1 MIELGRAQL
10 PIQAPLVCGN
20 KVLDFS
26 TPKVMGVLNITPD
39 SAVDGGHYLN
49 LTAAL
54 ERALAMVE
62 EGAAIIDIGGEA
74 TNPQLNPFTPVDE
87 ELARVIPVIK
97 ALRRE
102 SDILISV
109 DTSKSE
115 VMRQAIDAGADIIND
130 VRALREPG
138 AMDVVAAAQVP
149 VCLMHMQYPHGKS
162 NSLDAIPP
170 DVDIVSMVKEFLIQ
184 RIAACMKA
192 GIPLKNIVVDPGI
205 GHGNFG
211 KNLQQNLL
219 LLKHL
224 ETFHDLGVP
233 LLVGTSRK
241 TFIGELLNVPI
252 NERMIGSIASAV
264 IAVTK
269 GASII
274 RAHDVIATT
283 QALQMVSA
291 ILGA

>member
-1 MIELGRAQL
+1 MIELSQTQL
-10 PIQAPLVCGN
+10 PSQTALVCGM
-20 KVLDFS
+20 KVLDLT
-26 TPKVMGVLNITPD
+26 TPQVMGVLNVTPD
-39 SAVDGGHYLN
+39 SAVDGGCYLN
-49 LTAAL
+49 PNAAIT
-54 ERALAMVE
+54 RALTMIE

-74 TNPQLNPFTPVDE
+74 TNPQLNPVTPVDD
-87 ELARVIPVIK
+87 ELARVIPVVK

-109 DTSKSE
+109 DTSKPE

-138 AMDVVAAAQVP
+138 AMEVVTAAQVP

-162 NSLDAIPP
+162 TPHDVIPLGV
-170 DVDIVSMVKEFLIQ
+170 DVVSMVKHFLIE
-184 RIAACMKA
+184 RIAACVKA
-192 GIPLKNIVVDPGI
+192 GIPLKNIVIDPGI

-252 NERMIGSIASAV
+252 NDRLVGSIASAV
-264 IAVTK
+264 MAASK
-269 GASII
+269 GAAII
-274 RAHDVIATT
+274 RAHDVAATT